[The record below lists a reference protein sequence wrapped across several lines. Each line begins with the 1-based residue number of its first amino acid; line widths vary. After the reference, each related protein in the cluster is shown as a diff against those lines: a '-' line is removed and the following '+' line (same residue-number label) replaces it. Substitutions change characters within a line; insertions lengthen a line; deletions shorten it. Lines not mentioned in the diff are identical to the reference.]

1 MPLMALRGATTVA
14 ADDAALLAEATQ
26 ELLRTLLERNAL
38 DVGRVTSATFTS
50 TADLTCA
57 YPAEAARAM
66 GWDRVPMLCAVD
78 PPVRGALPRCV
89 RVLLHVDVPDAATA
103 ARHAFLRDA
112 AALRP
117 DWSDPR
123 G

>member
-1 MPLMALRGATTVA
+1 MPLMALRGATTIA

-50 TADLTCA
+50 TADLT
-57 YPAEAARAM
+57 
-66 GWDRVPMLCAVD
+66 
-78 PPVRGALPRCV
+78 
-89 RVLLHVDVPDAATA
+89 PDAATA